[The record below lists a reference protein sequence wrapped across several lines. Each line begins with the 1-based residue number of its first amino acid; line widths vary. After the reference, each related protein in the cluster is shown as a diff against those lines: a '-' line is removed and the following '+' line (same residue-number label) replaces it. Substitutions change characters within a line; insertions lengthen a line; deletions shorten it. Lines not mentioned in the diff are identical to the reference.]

1 MARVRGAPYHPND
14 KGKISVPVRRRVE
27 KKIASVRVGYR
38 TGVLI
43 LTGEPDR
50 LLLFPPRRTGAIRL
64 NHPRRDL
71 VRSIGVCP
79 ASTPWSRAGA
89 LS

>member
-27 KKIASVRVGYR
+27 KKIASVKIGYR

-43 LTGEPDR
+43 LTREPDR
-50 LLLFPPRRTGAIRL
+50 PLPF
-64 NHPRRDL
+64 
-71 VRSIGVCP
+71 
-79 ASTPWSRAGA
+79 
-89 LS
+89 